1 MNAFSYNNNQ
11 LFAESVPV
19 ETIAQAQGTP
29 TYIYSK
35 SAIKSAFAQYKQ
47 AVSGDDLVCYAVKA
61 NSNLAVINL
70 LAECGAGFDIVS
82 VGELERV
89 IAAGGDPAKVVFS
102 GVAKK
107 SAEIARALDVGIHCF
122 NVESEAELERIAQ
135 VAADKGMKAPV
146 SLRVNPDVDAKTHP
160 YISTGLKDNKF
171 GIHISQVLAVYKKA
185 QALDSL
191 DVVGIDCHI
200 GSQIIDP
207 TPFIDALKRLLHVID
222 ELKTEG
228 IQLKHVDLGG
238 GLGVQY
244 DDETPPDVGAYIGKV
259 KALLAPYELSLILE
273 PGRSIVAN
281 AGILITEVEYLKNN
295 GEKHFAIVDAAMNDL
310 LRPALYESWMRIEEV
325 IKKDLKTDDYD
336 IVGPVCESGDFLGKH
351 RTLAIEAG
359 DYLSVFSAGAYGFGM
374 ASNYNTRGRAAEVM
388 VDDDK
393 IHVVRKRETI
403 ASLFENETV
412 LPGS

>member
-238 GLGVQY
+238 GIGVQY

-325 IKKDLKTDDYD
+325 IKKDLKTADYD

>member
-47 AVSGDDLVCYAVKA
+47 AVSGNDLVCYAVKA

-191 DVVGIDCHI
+191 DIVGIDCHI

-238 GLGVQY
+238 GIGVQY
-244 DDETPPDVGAYIGKV
+244 DDETPPDVGAYIKKV
-259 KALLAPYELSLILE
+259 KALLEPYDLSLILE

-281 AGILITEVEYLKNN
+281 AGILITEVEYLKDN

-325 IKKDLKTDDYD
+325 IKKDLKTADYD

>member
-207 TPFIDALKRLLHVID
+207 APFIDALKRLLHVID

-238 GLGVQY
+238 GIGVQY

-325 IKKDLKTDDYD
+325 IKKDLKTADYD